1 MQTTFIPD
9 AESRESANQ
18 ASGQPGVT
26 RAATDPTH
34 PKAAAAEAADKRSAG
49 LNVYSRIF
57 QNQNL
62 S

>member
-9 AESRESANQ
+9 AESRDSANQ
-18 ASGQPGVT
+18 ASGQPSVT
-26 RAATDPTH
+26 KAPTNQTR
-34 PKAAAAEAADKRSAG
+34 PDAAAAEAADKRSAG
-49 LNVYSRIF
+49 LNVHSRIF